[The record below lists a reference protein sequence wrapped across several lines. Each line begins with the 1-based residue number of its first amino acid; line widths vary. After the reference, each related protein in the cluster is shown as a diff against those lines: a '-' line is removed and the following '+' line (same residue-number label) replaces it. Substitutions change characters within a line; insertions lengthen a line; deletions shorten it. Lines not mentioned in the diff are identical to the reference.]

1 MVIFFYHKF
10 RNVSWY
16 VIRNMYV
23 MTNQPYTV
31 LIEIIIFI
39 FVWSKENSEAVID
52 LSNFIG
58 NEYETGTEQHTVY
71 ILKLTLLSI
80 LNS

>member
-1 MVIFFYHKF
+1 MNYLERYYNTLKCCGYFFYHKF

-16 VIRNMYV
+16 VIRNMYI

-39 FVWSKENSEAVID
+39 FVWSKENSEAVI
-52 LSNFIG
+52 
-58 NEYETGTEQHTVY
+58 ETIEFY
-71 ILKLTLLSI
+71 WK
-80 LNS
+80 